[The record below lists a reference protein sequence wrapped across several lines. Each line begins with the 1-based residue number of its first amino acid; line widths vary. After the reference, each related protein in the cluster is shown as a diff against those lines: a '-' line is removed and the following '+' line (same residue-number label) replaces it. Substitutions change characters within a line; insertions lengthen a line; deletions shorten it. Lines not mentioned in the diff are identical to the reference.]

1 MDFTITIETNT
12 TSESLTTHELLFDAK
27 YWASIYQSTK
37 RVHYMFHDYAA
48 IVIWQGEHLIE
59 HLPFDFTGL

>member
-1 MDFTITIETNT
+1 MDFTITIETST
-12 TSESLTTHELLFDAK
+12 TSEIIESHELLFDARHS
-27 YWASIYQSTK
+27 ASIYQSTK

-59 HLPFDFTGL
+59 HLPFDYTGL